1 MIFLYS
7 ADKNFKPL
15 RKLKGHSS
23 TILHIDFSMDGTIIK
38 SVCQAYEILFFS
50 INSSKNIG
58 SGASDNKDEIWFTNT
73 ARLGWHQQGIWP
85 PCADGSDINALDRH
99 PNMKVLATADDFGF
113 VKLFRYPC
121 PKEKANFKKYNGH
134 SAHVTKVRFHPKV
147 PYLISTGGG
156 DLATF

>member
-85 PCADGSDINALDRH
+85 PCADGSDINSLDRH
-99 PNMKVLATADDFGF
+99 PNMKVQATADDFGF

-134 SAHVTKVRFHPKV
+134 SAHVTKV
-147 PYLISTGGG
+147 
-156 DLATF
+156 